1 MNIQNKYSKITHI
14 KMYKYYVKMYMHK
27 WEKGRKKGIIGKRGR
42 GKREG
47 GAVASCYRGQ
57 IQSSKTY

>member
-1 MNIQNKYSKITHI
+1 
-14 KMYKYYVKMYMHK
+14 MYKYYVKMYMHK